1 MNDERDKRILALLQ
15 EDAEMPLAEIARKV
29 SLSPS
34 ACSRRLARLRLE
46 GFITGTMAI
55 LDRRKINLP
64 TTVFVLV
71 RTGRHAEDWI
81 ERFQSAVSSIPEIME
96 VHRLTGNFDYI
107 LKLVLPNVEYYDI
120 IYKKI
125 LRRVELYDMSAYI
138 SMETVKQSSAL
149 PTSHIP

>member
-15 EDAEMPLAEIARKV
+15 EDAEMPLAEIAGKV

-34 ACSRRLARLRLE
+34 ACSRRLARLRSE

-81 ERFQSAVSSIPEIME
+81 ERFQAAVSSIPEITE

-125 LRRVELYDMSAYI
+125 LHRVELYDMSAYI